1 MNFYSFKKAGLK
13 SGYLFDVIKLNNSKI
28 FLFLDLKIFFFWKMS
43 GKFTVEI
50 LNAKSLKPVV
60 TLNLNT
66 DANVLDV
73 KRAIYAQSNFYYY
86 FYH

>member
-1 MNFYSFKKAGLK
+1 
-13 SGYLFDVIKLNNSKI
+13 
-28 FLFLDLKIFFFWKMS
+28 MS

-66 DANVLDV
+66 DANVLDA
-73 KRAIYAQSNFYYY
+73 KRAIYAQSNFYFSIFFSIFLYS
-86 FYH
+86 

>member
-1 MNFYSFKKAGLK
+1 
-13 SGYLFDVIKLNNSKI
+13 
-28 FLFLDLKIFFFWKMS
+28 MS

-73 KRAIYAQSNFYYY
+73 KRAIYAQKKILVY
-86 FYH
+86 

>member
-1 MNFYSFKKAGLK
+1 
-13 SGYLFDVIKLNNSKI
+13 
-28 FLFLDLKIFFFWKMS
+28 MS